1 MEVSREKLRLIEKLF
16 NKTDLENTVRN
27 GESEN
32 GYETEIKAILD
43 RLDSPT
49 SAEQVEEI
57 IREVFYEKYDD
68 RLNNDRYMFVPKLSS
83 DVYRVLILP
92 SFKRIEKIKISYTS
106 PDKDPGYAEYVCID
120 GINEEI
126 IYIDSPNKMPDRGNI
141 AWVKE
146 PFIYTNIIVPS
157 EYIGPIM
164 ELCQNKRGRYKS
176 MEYIDETRVNIHY
189 HIPLSEIVYDFFDK
203 LKSLSKGYASFDYE
217 ISGYEESNLVKMDIL
232 LNGAPVDALSIIV
245 HKDFAYERGRKIV
258 KKLKELIPRQMFEL
272 PIQASIGSKVIAR
285 ETISAMRKNVLAK
298 CYGGDVS
305 RKRKLLEKQKEGKK
319 RMKMVGSVEVPQEAF
334 LAVLSGE
341 DE

>member
-126 IYIDSPNKMPDRGNI
+126 IYNRKLGDIRSFTNTYYVPHNASSFIDEYSLLFQYFGEDNSKYDPDTPEVEILVFYEGKTIKRIRRSYNRYGMPKEWNELIDDLGTLIYTFGWFGSLFSENI
-141 AWVKE
+141 YGKGLMDDEYIYLSVVFNDYGKEYYYRTDDDSICVGDYVIVPVIDYETKRTVRVVKKEYFKEKDVPMPLDMVKTVISKKE
-146 PFIYTNIIVPS
+146 PS
-157 EYIGPIM
+157 G
-164 ELCQNKRGRYKS
+164 RGS
-176 MEYIDETRVNIHY
+176 
-189 HIPLSEIVYDFFDK
+189 
-203 LKSLSKGYASFDYE
+203 
-217 ISGYEESNLVKMDIL
+217 
-232 LNGAPVDALSIIV
+232 
-245 HKDFAYERGRKIV
+245 
-258 KKLKELIPRQMFEL
+258 
-272 PIQASIGSKVIAR
+272 
-285 ETISAMRKNVLAK
+285 
-298 CYGGDVS
+298 
-305 RKRKLLEKQKEGKK
+305 
-319 RMKMVGSVEVPQEAF
+319 
-334 LAVLSGE
+334 
-341 DE
+341 

>member
-126 IYIDSPNKMPDRGNI
+126 IYNRKLGDIRS
-141 AWVKE
+141 
-146 PFIYTNIIVPS
+146 FTNTYYVPHNAS
-157 EYIGPIM
+157 
-164 ELCQNKRGRYKS
+164 S
-176 MEYIDETRVNIHY
+176 FIDEYSLLFQYFGEDNSKYDPDTPEV
-189 HIPLSEIVYDFFDK
+189 EI
-203 LKSLSKGYASFDYE
+203 
-217 ISGYEESNLVKMDIL
+217 LV
-232 LNGAPVDALSIIV
+232 
-245 HKDFAYERGRKIV
+245 FY
-258 KKLKELIPRQMFEL
+258 
-272 PIQASIGSKVIAR
+272 
-285 ETISAMRKNVLAK
+285 
-298 CYGGDVS
+298 
-305 RKRKLLEKQKEGKK
+305 EGKTIK
-319 RMKMVGSVEVPQEAF
+319 RIR
-334 LAVLSGE
+334 
-341 DE
+341 